1 MERVEQEAARLTA
14 ELTVETARQEEEKK
28 EVVNAYQRL
37 ERIVVLHLQSFR
49 RAIDGAKLDSSNCV
63 WITKIALEYK
73 QALHRI
79 ASSQEF
85 VYSVGIYFS
94 ENLLSPCMKEL
105 QYCICFY
112 SFNSTLYFTTK
123 GFLFQ

>member
-1 MERVEQEAARLTA
+1 MEQEAARLTA

-49 RAIDGAKLDSSNCV
+49 RAIEGAILDSSNCV
-63 WITKIALEYK
+63 WITKIALEYE
-73 QALHRI
+73 QAYTELQVV
-79 ASSQEF
+79 SQEF

-112 SFNSTLYFTTK
+112 STLYFTTK